1 MDNKNAAPSLEQQ
14 VSADWKLNNT
24 SGRAINADATK
35 LRLSDEMREAVA
47 DVVNDTI
54 RNALKPGGLLWNNRG
69 R

>member
-1 MDNKNAAPSLEQQ
+1 MENKNAAPSLEQQ
-14 VSADWKLNNT
+14 VIADWKLNNT
-24 SGRAINADATK
+24 SGRAINANATK

-54 RNALKPGGLLWNNRG
+54 RNVLKPGGLLWNNRG

>member
-14 VSADWKLNNT
+14 VSAGWKLNKT